1 MGKGVHWKWT
11 TKRLYRWHIS
21 IWKAFAI
28 ASLGNCKLKHHE
40 VPLHRD
46 QNDWHRKRSCTHW
59 WAGEQK
65 GSRYSEY
72 FINCTVFYVLQWAED
87 LWPDSSPYEGVC
99 SRLIHR
105 RSDTQPNETHI
116 SRWAAGHN
124 MVLQSGCR
132 LWLITGENREE
143 PETHSGSGARQ
154 TEKASQ
160 SKIPTRLSRT
170 GKTTGTLLMYVY
182 ICIYT
187 SIYIW
192 TLLMYIYI

>member
-11 TKRLYRWHIS
+11 TKQLHRWHIS
-21 IWKAFAI
+21 IWKALAI

-46 QNDWHRKRSCTHW
+46 QNDWHRKRGCTHW

-87 LWPDSSPYEGVC
+87 LRPDSSPYEGVC

-105 RSDTQPNETHI
+105 HSDTQPNEMHV
-116 SRWAAGHN
+116 SRWTQHGASVRPEATTHH
-124 MVLQSGCR
+124 
-132 LWLITGENREE
+132 WGEQRG
-143 PETHSGSGARQ
+143 TWD
-154 TEKASQ
+154 SQ
-160 SKIPTRLSRT
+160 WKWSKTDWKGFTVKDSN
-170 GKTTGTLLMYVY
+170 TTF
-182 ICIYT
+182 
-187 SIYIW
+187 
-192 TLLMYIYI
+192 